1 MKQLKLD
8 NDKLKKE
15 LQKMNRIRDQQ
26 QAKVKEAEGKTQSEK
41 QNTLL
46 MKAKLDGQI
55 QKAKNDN
62 KILQK
67 SLE

>member
-1 MKQLKLD
+1 
-8 NDKLKKE
+8 
-15 LQKMNRIRDQQ
+15 MNKIRDQQ
-26 QAKVKEAEGKTQSEK
+26 QTKVKEAEGKTQSEK